1 MPRGK
6 AKPIENATVTASE
19 VHRASTTGRQFRSLS
34 NTLPLQNNTL
44 VAFDGKLAAGMTIES
59 DLPPICAHTFRLTRA
74 MERVGNK
81 HTLAYIDGQLVIA
94 NGKFRAIVPT
104 IDGDL
109 IQFVQPDPSMYPID
123 DDWKVAAVKACT
135 FVNENA
141 SEVVS
146 SAIMTLPDQS
156 FVGTNRHVILQ
167 VAHRNKFPP
176 FLVIPKMFITA
187 LEKVKKPLHRFGF
200 SDTSL
205 TIWFEDGSWLKTQL
219 FSEGYPAEQT
229 QAIVDQLNPAAPVE
243 IPAGFF
249 EGVAAVA
256 DFSDNEWTKV
266 YSDEGELR
274 SHKLSDARATT
285 FQCKGV
291 PAGLIVNPAYMKQL
305 EPLVTSVDWD
315 TEARLKGRLY
325 AFFGPYLR
333 AAVTRFIDE

>member
-6 AKPIENATVTASE
+6 AKPIENATVAALKFIGLAQREGSSE
-19 VHRASTTGRQFRSLS
+19 VYQTHCRF
-34 NTLPLQNNTL
+34 NNNTL
-44 VAFDGKLAAGMTIES
+44 VAFDGKLAAGLTIES

-123 DDWKVAAVKACT
+123 DDWRVAAIKACT

-146 SAIMTLPDQS
+146 SAIVTLPDQS
-156 FVGTNRHVILQ
+156 FVGTNRHVIVQ

-219 FSEGYPAEQT
+219 FSEGYPTEQT
-229 QAIVDQLNPAAPVE
+229 QAIVDQLNPAAPVD
-243 IPAGFF
+243 IPDSFF

-256 DFSDNEWTKV
+256 DFSDKN
-266 YSDEGELR
+266 G
-274 SHKLSDARATT
+274 
-285 FQCKGV
+285 Q
-291 PAGLIVNPAYMKQL
+291 
-305 EPLVTSVDWD
+305 
-315 TEARLKGRLY
+315 
-325 AFFGPYLR
+325 
-333 AAVTRFIDE
+333 RFILTKANCEVTN